1 MAAGSAGLSAL
12 RASDA
17 PDGKGWEAGELVFAA
32 GACSPQASKRKKFN
46 STKSSQITCLLLC
59 YFLPATAF
67 LISVWLGQPSRN
79 VITLWAEG
87 LVAFAHI
94 CLQRWPFL
102 PPSYP
107 LSYPCPLQLRT
118 TSSASSPTER
128 CKQKPHPPKDP
139 VLLGGMNESQKGRV
153 GVFLVFFPIVFVA
166 PWHVQVPQARDQ
178 TCTIGTGAAV
188 VTTRDPQS
196 AEPQGNSMCVQSYL
210 TQNPLGTF
218 PDQD

>member
-17 PDGKGWEAGELVFAA
+17 PDGKGWEAVELVFAA

-128 CKQKPHPPKDP
+128 CKQKPHPPKDL
-139 VLLGGMNESQKGRV
+139 VLLEGQSRG
-153 GVFLVFFPIVFVA
+153 FFVFFSSCFCGTVA
-166 PWHVQVPQARDQ
+166 CASSPGQGSNLHNRDGS
-178 TCTIGTGAAV
+178 CSSDNEGPSI
-188 VTTRDPQS
+188 R
-196 AEPQGNSMCVQSYL
+196 
-210 TQNPLGTF
+210 
-218 PDQD
+218 